1 MLGSLARKLRIFG
14 FDTLYIKTGGDDEI
28 ISLGIGQGRVILTC
42 DNDMYNRILKAGARG
57 ILLNCS
63 NDVENIAN
71 IFFNY
76 HVLLGQCTAA
86 KSRCSAC
93 NGSLRKRYPAEVKEE
108 IPFNVFNSH
117 EQFFQCERCN
127 KLFWEGSHFLH
138 LRSLAIR
145 VDNLIKE
152 HLRETSSSS
161 TCNTNIR

>member
-14 FDTLYIKTGGDDEI
+14 FDTLYIKTGRDEEI
-28 ISLGIGQGRVILTC
+28 ISLGIEQGRVILTC

-71 IFFNY
+71 ILFNY
-76 HVLLGQCTAA
+76 HVLLGQFAAA

-93 NGSLRKRYPAEVKEE
+93 NGSLRERYPAEVKEE

-117 EQFFQCERCN
+117 EQFFQCKKCD

-152 HLRETSSSS
+152 HLRETSSSR
-161 TCNTNIR
+161 TCNTNTL